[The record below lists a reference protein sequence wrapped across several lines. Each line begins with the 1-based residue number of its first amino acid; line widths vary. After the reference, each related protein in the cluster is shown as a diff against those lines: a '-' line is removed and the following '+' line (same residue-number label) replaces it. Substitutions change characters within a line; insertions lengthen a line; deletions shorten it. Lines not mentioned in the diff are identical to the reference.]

1 MFYTPADRS
10 YNVGPQ
16 ESKEDRTRLFEQA
29 FAGDGKPLPKPSFS
43 SWRVNN
49 NKASRLSFSELIL
62 LNDFVEAGVPYADL
76 PAWIRD
82 SGVLEVEKDEKKKQ
96 EQLTKETGLDLSER
110 QTVFNAFK
118 AQTEAL
124 AELSENPI
132 VKDTDVLMMQFDN
145 TAGRFGLDQLMDEL
159 QQKFPNAAEYFSKKL
174 TVRQAEAEAKKA
186 QQQQQ
191 AATRKDL
198 ETAKQRLLLDAIER
212 NAEVE

>member
-1 MFYTPADRS
+1 MFHTPADRS
-10 YNVGPQ
+10 YNIGPS
-16 ESKEDRTRLFEQA
+16 ESKEERTKLFEQA
-29 FAGDGKPLPKPSFS
+29 FAADNTPLPQPNFS

-49 NKASRLSFSELIL
+49 NRASRLSFQELIL
-62 LNDFVEAGVPYADL
+62 LNDYVEAGVPYADL

-82 SGVLEVEKDEKKKQ
+82 SGVLEVEKEERDKQ
-96 EQLTKETGLDLSER
+96 KELTKETGLDLTER

-174 TVRQAEAEAKKA
+174 TVRQAEVEAKKE

-191 AATRKDL
+191 ASTRKDL

-212 NAEVE
+212 NAEVD